1 MTDIALSTRE
11 VSKAYRVY
19 RSRSFG
25 LMEFFGLRLGSV
37 VGQFQEYWAV
47 NKVSLDIARGS
58 TVGVIGS
65 NGAGKSTLL
74 RLLAGVSEPTS
85 GDITRKGKVSPL
97 LELGAGFHPDLT
109 GHENIFASGLYLGLD
124 RHAMEALYDDIA
136 AFADIGEFLHQPVRT
151 YSTGMYMRLAFA
163 VATSIPSDIQVIDEV
178 LGVGDAYFFGKCL
191 RRFRRLQEAG
201 RTTILV
207 SHDHSAILRLCS
219 RCIWLDRGMIVDDG
233 IPLEVVTAYSRSV
246 AGRLEARERARVN
259 PSKPGASESHAVQS
273 MDSITIDAVDF
284 LDAGACAVQSFEIGE
299 PLIIRARYRA
309 RGNLKHVA
317 TAIVVR
323 RADGLTVFNA
333 ISSMD
338 GVYFDLA
345 EGSGTIE
352 LMFDRL
358 LLGPGDYSVV
368 VGIYPTLDLSDS
380 GRAQHAALWHEPRI
394 LSVSQPVGIAMD
406 LGVVRHPVRWRVG
419 GQDDVSIQDVASSQA
434 M

>member
-1 MTDIALSTRE
+1 
-11 VSKAYRVY
+11 
-19 RSRSFG
+19 
-25 LMEFFGLRLGSV
+25 MEFFGLRVGSV
-37 VGQFQEYWAV
+37 IGRFQEYWAV

-85 GDITRKGKVSPL
+85 GDIIRKGKVSPL

-109 GHENIFASGLYLGLD
+109 GHENIFASGLYLGLE

-191 RRFRRLQEAG
+191 QRFRRLQEAG

-219 RCIWLDRGMIVDDG
+219 RCIWLDRGMIVADG
-233 IPLEVVTAYSRSV
+233 IPLEVVTSYSRSV
-246 AGRLEARERARVN
+246 AGRLDARERPVADAH
-259 PSKPGASESHAVQS
+259 KPADSESLAVQS
-273 MDSITIDAVDF
+273 MGGITIDAVDF
-284 LDAGACAVQSFEIGE
+284 LDAGAHTVRSLRTGE
-299 PLIIRARYRA
+299 PLVVRARYRA

-317 TAIVVR
+317 AAIVVH
-323 RADGLTVFNA
+323 RADGLTVCNA

-338 GVYFDLA
+338 EVYFDLA

-358 LLGPGDYSVV
+358 LLGPGEYSVV

-380 GRAQHAALWHEPRI
+380 GRVQHAALWREPRI

-419 GQDDVSIQDVASSQA
+419 GHAEASIQDGASSQA